1 MKLHGKMV
9 AVLDLIAGGNSIAEA
24 ARRLDIV
31 SRTIFY
37 WIQRSRN
44 GHEKMVIEWGE
55 WGSAPFHKHL
65 DSAQAMAIAL
75 MRSEAESNSTI
86 GFEEVVIFQ
95 GQVQYKLD
103 PRKVGLDDD
112 MCILLFGDTDRFL
125 RNEKGEAIPLTVK
138 RKPSDALV
146 LRMLSA
152 NFSKF
157 QERTRSDV
165 NVNGVLGVMALP
177 RPGDKIEQPKR
188 ITEKSD
194 EFTLEEVPSP
204 EALPPRIAIGRTAK
218 NNAELEHWESSGEFK
233 PHKVEF
239 VSRDG
244 ASKMIGQE
252 AKKPGAAPALT
263 AQGQGN
269 PAIDR
274 NDANLLRRALL
285 DELPRDAEAT
295 AAAKDLPAQMP
306 PSVPVFPQK
315 DTIDD
320 VTGEVVEPLRPSNQA
335 IADKIAELK
344 GRRDRGERLSAVE
357 TQILDGNSDSLR
369 APHVVDHA
377 HEGSVPDGGFK
388 VV

>member
-138 RKPSDALV
+138 RKPPRHSARHSPRCHQRSMCALRSKRRGV
-146 LRMLSA
+146 PPLQGPCGCAPCAASLGA
-152 NFSKF
+152 N
-157 QERTRSDV
+157 
-165 NVNGVLGVMALP
+165 
-177 RPGDKIEQPKR
+177 
-188 ITEKSD
+188 
-194 EFTLEEVPSP
+194 
-204 EALPPRIAIGRTAK
+204 
-218 NNAELEHWESSGEFK
+218 
-233 PHKVEF
+233 
-239 VSRDG
+239 
-244 ASKMIGQE
+244 
-252 AKKPGAAPALT
+252 AARHT
-263 AQGQGN
+263 S
-269 PAIDR
+269 
-274 NDANLLRRALL
+274 
-285 DELPRDAEAT
+285 T
-295 AAAKDLPAQMP
+295 
-306 PSVPVFPQK
+306 
-315 DTIDD
+315 
-320 VTGEVVEPLRPSNQA
+320 
-335 IADKIAELK
+335 
-344 GRRDRGERLSAVE
+344 
-357 TQILDGNSDSLR
+357 
-369 APHVVDHA
+369 
-377 HEGSVPDGGFK
+377 
-388 VV
+388 